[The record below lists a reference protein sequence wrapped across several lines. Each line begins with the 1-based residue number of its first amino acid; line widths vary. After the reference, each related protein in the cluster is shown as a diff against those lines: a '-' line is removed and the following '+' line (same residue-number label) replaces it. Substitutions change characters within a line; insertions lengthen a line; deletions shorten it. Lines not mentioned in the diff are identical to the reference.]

1 MFDMLELGD
10 CILYA
15 AVGFAILFLLGLG
28 FYCSHGKAAR
38 FIAGYNEKSKEE
50 REEYDEE
57 KLCKALGKRFFYM
70 SLIFVVGLLI
80 DLKWLGAGLLISVI
94 LMMLAGIILL
104 VDLNMDF
111 DKRYKK
117 RNLGN

>member
-1 MFDMLELGD
+1 MFDMLELKY

-15 AVGFAILFLLGLG
+15 AIGFAILFLLGLG

-50 REEYDEE
+50 RKEYDEE
-57 KLCKALGKRFFYM
+57 KLCKALGKRFFCM
-70 SLIFVVGLLI
+70 SFIFVVGLLI
-80 DLKWLGAGLLISVI
+80 DLEWLGAGLLVSVI
-94 LMMLAGIILL
+94 SMMFAGIILL
-104 VDLNMDF
+104 IDLNIDF

-117 RNLGN
+117 KI